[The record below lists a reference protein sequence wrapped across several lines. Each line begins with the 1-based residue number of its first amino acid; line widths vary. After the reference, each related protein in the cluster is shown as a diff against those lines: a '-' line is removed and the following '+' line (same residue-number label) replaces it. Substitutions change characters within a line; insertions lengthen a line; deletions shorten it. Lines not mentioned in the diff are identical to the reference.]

1 MTTKTLRHHY
11 YDPPEDLAYTVFD
24 PCDETF
30 GPIMRA
36 IQTGNFESARDLLA
50 DLGAFG
56 ACMCGLER
64 RPRRE
69 LRGSL
74 SLLVCERCGK
84 LTTEGRPGC

>member
-1 MTTKTLRHHY
+1 MARLRVVQT
-11 YDPPEDLAYTVFD
+11 PAEVPS
-24 PCDETF
+24 
-30 GPIMRA
+30 RA
-36 IQTGNFESARDLLA
+36 ELVERARKQF
-50 DLGAFG
+50 GAFG